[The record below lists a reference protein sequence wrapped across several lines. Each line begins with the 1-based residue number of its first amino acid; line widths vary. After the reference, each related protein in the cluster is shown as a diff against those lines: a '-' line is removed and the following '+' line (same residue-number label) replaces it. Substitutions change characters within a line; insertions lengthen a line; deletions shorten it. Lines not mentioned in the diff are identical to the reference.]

1 MAFNFEKLEVWKSSR
16 VLANEIHEVSL
27 SFPKPELFSLTVQI
41 KKAAD
46 SVCLNIAEGS
56 TGLSKDEFRRFLSFS
71 SRSVLEVISCLY
83 LALDRKY
90 IGEDVFSGLY
100 SKYEV
105 LFKQINALRNSLGSK
120 KYATEVSEP

>member
-27 SFPKPELFSLTVQI
+27 SFPKVELFSLTVQI

-46 SVCLNIAEGS
+46 SVNLNIAEGS
-56 TGLSKDEFRRFLSFS
+56 TGLSKDEFRRFLTFS
-71 SRSVLEVISCLY
+71 SRSSLEVISCLY

-90 IGEDVFSGLY
+90 LDEKQFADLY
-100 SKYEV
+100 SKYET
-105 LFKQINALRNSLGSK
+105 LFRQINALRNSLGK
-120 KYATEVSEP
+120 